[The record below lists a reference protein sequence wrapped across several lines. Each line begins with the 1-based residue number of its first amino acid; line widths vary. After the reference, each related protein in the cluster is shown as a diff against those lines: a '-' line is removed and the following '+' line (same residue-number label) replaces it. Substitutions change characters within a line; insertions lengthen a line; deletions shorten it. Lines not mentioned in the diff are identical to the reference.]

1 MQHHAK
7 LRSLH
12 HCQAT
17 DWQAIL
23 WLVLHSGCLWD
34 TVFINVVC
42 CRALNRWI
50 TWICC
55 EVDQMEEGLVDT
67 WIDGWVW
74 KRMKEK
80 PETSVG
86 AGWASDLHRTRPRPV
101 TSTREGL
108 SQRSLWEQAEAAVFA
123 GPGSGQRPP
132 QKQSRDRDT
141 CHSRPKPAT
150 FTGIG

>member
-17 DWQAIL
+17 DKPSHDLFYTLDICETL
-23 WLVLHSGCLWD
+23 Y
-34 TVFINVVC
+34 VFINVVC

-50 TWICC
+50 TWISC
-55 EVDQMEEGLVDT
+55 EVDQREEGLVDT

-74 KRMKEK
+74 KWMKEK
-80 PETSVG
+80 PETTVG
-86 AGWASDLHRTRPRPV
+86 PGWASDLHRTRPRPV

-108 SQRSLWEQAEAAVFA
+108 SKRPLGSRLRQPPLLDQAQ
-123 GPGSGQRPP
+123 GSNLSKSSPEIGI
-132 QKQSRDRDT
+132 
-141 CHSRPKPAT
+141 PA
-150 FTGIG
+150 IADPSQQPSQD